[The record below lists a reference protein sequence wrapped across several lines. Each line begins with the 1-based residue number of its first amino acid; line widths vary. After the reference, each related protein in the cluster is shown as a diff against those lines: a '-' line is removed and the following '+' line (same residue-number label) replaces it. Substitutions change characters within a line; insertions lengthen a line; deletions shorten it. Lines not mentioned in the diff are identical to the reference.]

1 MQLCSKCKKLNDVI
15 KEWQKNSIIFMGI
28 YHTHFWNV
36 DVDTLSEND
45 KEYIKKIMDNMP
57 EEIGQLYFP
66 LVLMPKREVICYAAQ
81 IASGKLV
88 VKKDNLIIK
97 K

>member
-1 MQLCSKCKKLNDVI
+1 
-15 KEWQKNSIIFMGI
+15 MGI

-66 LVLMPKREVICYAAQ
+66 LVLMPKREVIC
-81 IASGKLV
+81 
-88 VKKDNLIIK
+88 
-97 K
+97 